1 MTVRQEESRNGSLN
15 NIVRNYMTKP
25 IPSPALLSQTDNDD
39 SARKAQPVSASVG
52 RLTSAPWAEH
62 HVVGEPIGISPP
74 SNKYASI

>member
-39 SARKAQPVSASVG
+39 SARKAQPVSGSVG
-52 RLTSAPWAEH
+52 RLTSAPLAEH
-62 HVVGEPIGISPP
+62 HVVGEPIGISRP